1 MDGSLSS
8 IPPWEGIPVASL
20 TLLAELEELAMNI
33 WGGTGLMDELYG
45 KRPWGSYW
53 LGSNINWSWQRDP
66 GLWLVGE
73 IRSRSI
79 FKGLAKG
86 PGELN
91 VNLMSSRIFLS
102 AWSTKG
108 WGAIKMNHQLLLPC
122 IWAFS
127 LRWVVSEK
135 SSCLR
140 QEEMVSFTITS
151 VELSFVPQSIMYS
164 HCELPW
170 GWGCSD
176 LRLCT
181 FGEMKNSLDPSGR
194 LFDLKG
200 PSPGPF
206 SVR

>member
-1 MDGSLSS
+1 MGGRCSKKTYSSTVDGCMDGSLSS

-86 PGELN
+86 PGGGELN
-91 VNLMSSRIFLS
+91 ELQDIFICMVGEVQSKWTTSCYCHAFEFFYFTMSSEWKVFLS
-102 AWSTKG
+102 KARRDG
-108 WGAIKMNHQLLLPC
+108 IFYHY
-122 IWAFS
+122 FS
-127 LRWVVSEK
+127 RVKFCAPKYNV
-135 SSCLR
+135 
-140 QEEMVSFTITS
+140 
-151 VELSFVPQSIMYS
+151 
-164 HCELPW
+164 
-170 GWGCSD
+170 
-176 LRLCT
+176 
-181 FGEMKNSLDPSGR
+181 
-194 LFDLKG
+194 
-200 PSPGPF
+200 
-206 SVR
+206 